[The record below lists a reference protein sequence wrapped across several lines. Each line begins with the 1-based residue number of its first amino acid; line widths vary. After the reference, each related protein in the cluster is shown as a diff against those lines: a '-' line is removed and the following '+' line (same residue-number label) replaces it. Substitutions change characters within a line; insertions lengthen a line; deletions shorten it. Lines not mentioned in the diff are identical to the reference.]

1 MPKFCG
7 KVGFGIS
14 HETFEGS
21 GIWVDEITERTY
33 RGDVTKIIRR
43 LEGTEYLNDN
53 LTVNNSISILADAF
67 ANENFF
73 AIRYVQWAGTRW
85 KVSNVEVQ
93 RPRLILTLG
102 EVYNGPTPRSSEDSN

>member
-1 MPKFCG
+1 MPKFFG
-7 KVGFGIS
+7 KVGFAIGQ
-14 HETFEGS
+14 ETSPGVWTDQ
-21 GIWVDEITERTY
+21 IKERSY
-33 RGDVTKIIRR
+33 RGDITKMARR
-43 LEGTEYLNDN
+43 LDGSEYLNDN
-53 LTVNNSISILADAF
+53 ITVNNSISIVADGF

-102 EVYNGPTPRSSEDSN
+102 EVYNGPTPESTSDTD